1 MPPPPRV
8 VPLPRFAGEDGRLTA
23 AGPAAPLPFWER
35 EAGMNHKRSAM
46 LSAAAIVLIGYSILS
61 ADETPSRA
69 LSMLQ
74 YLFLALAVVGLG
86 GSPVMM
92 AKGKN

>member
-1 MPPPPRV
+1 
-8 VPLPRFAGEDGRLTA
+8 
-23 AGPAAPLPFWER
+23 
-35 EAGMNHKRSAM
+35 MNHKRSAM